1 MVSITEVS
9 LEEVSPALRLNS
21 RGSLQTS
28 VSFPLKWE
36 GIRILI
42 RQDPALPG
50 SFQREPLSLVGI
62 LLARSRLCHQSEKWL
77 KGWVTN

>member
-36 GIRILI
+36 GMKMVGFQWRETFPF
-42 RQDPALPG
+42 DPPGPIPSWVFSERTPLPG
-50 SFQREPLSLVGI
+50 WNPPGQEQTLSSI
-62 LLARSRLCHQSEKWL
+62 
-77 KGWVTN
+77 

>member
-36 GIRILI
+36 GIRMVGFQW
-42 RQDPALPG
+42 RETFTFDPPGPSPSWVFSERTPLPSWNPPG
-50 SFQREPLSLVGI
+50 QKQTLSSI
-62 LLARSRLCHQSEKWL
+62 
-77 KGWVTN
+77 